1 MKGIEKFFYAGV
13 GLALKG
19 KEKVESYAKDFAKNN
34 KMEAA
39 AGKKFVDDAVK
50 QAEAA
55 KKDFNKKLDDSIKT
69 AIDSMGLVTKKEANA
84 LKAEIQKLKT
94 ELSKTKKAGKTKK

>member
-1 MKGIEKFFYAGV
+1 MKNFEQFFYAGI

-19 KEKVESYAKDFAKNN
+19 KEKVEAYAKNFAKNN

-39 AGKKFVDDAVK
+39 AGKKFVDEAIK

-55 KKDFNKKLDDSIKT
+55 KKDFKKKLDESIKT
-69 AIDSMGLVTKKEANA
+69 AIDSMGLVTKKDAAA
-84 LKAEIQKLKT
+84 LKAEIAKLKA
-94 ELSKTKKAGKTKK
+94 ELAKSRKTAKKK